1 MNELEIQMDD
11 GLNVKKTEIIQ
22 EQIEQSLTCL
32 KENHLGMAREYLVNA
47 IQRLNNL
54 EVGN

>member
-1 MNELEIQMDD
+1 MSQTSNQMDD
-11 GLNVKKTEIIQ
+11 GLIVKKTEIIQ

-47 IQRLNNL
+47 ILRVDNL
-54 EVGN
+54 GGGI

>member
-1 MNELEIQMDD
+1 MNGQISQMGD
-11 GLNVKKTEIIQ
+11 GLIVKKTEIIQ

>member
-1 MNELEIQMDD
+1 MNELEIQMGD
-11 GLNVKKTEIIQ
+11 GHIVKKTEIIQ

-47 IQRLNNL
+47 VLRLDNL
-54 EVGN
+54 EAGN